1 MDNNSL
7 TPPISSN
14 IQSASSSAEQ
24 PSSPLERLDPQR
36 LRDQAVASHLG
47 QHALQGVC
55 LKNLK

>member
-7 TPPISSN
+7 TPPIRSN

-36 LRDQAVASHLG
+36 LRDQAVASHLV
-47 QHALQGVC
+47 QHALQGVG
-55 LKNLK
+55 